1 MPASQTALKVFGAVF
16 MLRALV
22 GTFHP
27 TTLGSMINYP
37 PPAKEEKVFLG
48 GSKMT
53 EVRSAVFAGPAHALR

>member
-53 EVRSAVFAGPAHALR
+53 EARSAVFAGPAHALR